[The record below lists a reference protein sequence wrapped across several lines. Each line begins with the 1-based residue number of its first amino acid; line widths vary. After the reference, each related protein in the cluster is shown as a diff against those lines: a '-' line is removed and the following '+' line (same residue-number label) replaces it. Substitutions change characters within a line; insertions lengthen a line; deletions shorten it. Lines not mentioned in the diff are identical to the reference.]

1 MTLISHRRY
10 TQLLFII
17 CNNPT
22 PSREQ
27 YQPTPS
33 REQYQACLN
42 IAEAR
47 RRKTT
52 VKLAS
57 ILPRREGGRQQS
69 SLLEYCRG
77 AEEEDEVNTHAK
89 KGKIMSQVNNEIY
102 AAISMALYELQGA
115 MMHDDEPGIITIKP
129 RQTAWKTPQQ
139 IILSR

>member
-1 MTLISHRRY
+1 MTMTLISHRQY

-27 YQPTPS
+27 YQP
-33 REQYQACLN
+33 
-42 IAEAR
+42 
-47 RRKTT
+47 
-52 VKLAS
+52 
-57 ILPRREGGRQQS
+57 RREGGRRQS
-69 SLLEYCRG
+69 NLLEYCRG

>member
-1 MTLISHRRY
+1 M
-10 TQLLFII
+10 
-17 CNNPT
+17 
-22 PSREQ
+22 
-27 YQPTPS
+27 
-33 REQYQACLN
+33 
-42 IAEAR
+42 
-47 RRKTT
+47 
-52 VKLAS
+52 
-57 ILPRREGGRQQS
+57 PRREGGRRQS
-69 SLLEYCRG
+69 RLLEYCRG

>member
-1 MTLISHRRY
+1 MLENCRGAKEEGDSQT
-10 TQLLFII
+10 
-17 CNNPT
+17 
-22 PSREQ
+22 
-27 YQPTPS
+27 
-33 REQYQACLN
+33 CLN
-42 IAEAR
+42 IA
-47 RRKTT
+47 
-52 VKLAS
+52 
-57 ILPRREGGRQQS
+57 I
-69 SLLEYCRG
+69 G

>member
-1 MTLISHRRY
+1 MLEYCRGAKKEDDS
-10 TQLLFII
+10 
-17 CNNPT
+17 
-22 PSREQ
+22 
-27 YQPTPS
+27 
-33 REQYQACLN
+33 QACLN
-42 IAEAR
+42 IN
-47 RRKTT
+47 
-52 VKLAS
+52 
-57 ILPRREGGRQQS
+57 
-69 SLLEYCRG
+69 RG

>member
-10 TQLLFII
+10 TQPLFII

-22 PSREQ
+22 PRAIS
-27 YQPTPS
+27 T
-33 REQYQACLN
+33 
-42 IAEAR
+42 EAR
-47 RRKTT
+47 RRKT
-52 VKLAS
+52 
-57 ILPRREGGRQQS
+57 
-69 SLLEYCRG
+69 
-77 AEEEDEVNTHAK
+77 K

>member
-1 MTLISHRRY
+1 MIIIGVTLCHLLDSFRLNRR
-10 TQLLFII
+10 
-17 CNNPT
+17 
-22 PSREQ
+22 
-27 YQPTPS
+27 
-33 REQYQACLN
+33 QAESN
-42 IAEAR
+42 I
-47 RRKTT
+47 
-52 VKLAS
+52 
-57 ILPRREGGRQQS
+57 

>member
-22 PSREQ
+22 PSRKQ

-33 REQYQACLN
+33 REQYQ
-42 IAEAR
+42 
-47 RRKTT
+47 
-52 VKLAS
+52 
-57 ILPRREGGRQQS
+57 PRREGGRRQS